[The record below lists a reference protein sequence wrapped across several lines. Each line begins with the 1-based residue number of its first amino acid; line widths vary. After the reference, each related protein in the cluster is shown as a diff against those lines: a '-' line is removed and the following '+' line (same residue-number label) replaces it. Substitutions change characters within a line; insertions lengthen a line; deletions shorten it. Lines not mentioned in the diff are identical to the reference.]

1 MLLQVDGV
9 QVKAIPFG
17 ESSQIL
23 ILFTRELGKLAVMA
37 KGVKKSPRS
46 SKGLMQSFSH
56 NTYQLSRKRG
66 MGTLTSVDNIETFQ
80 ELTAD
85 LDRVGYGYECLQL
98 IQAVIQDDQAVPALF
113 DACLATLRQLSSEP
127 KEQLPSIMLDFK
139 KSLLRQEGLLP
150 DGTDITYTIDSLIE
164 RHINPRAVIYKP

>member
-1 MLLQVDGV
+1 MLLKVDGI
-9 QVKAIPFG
+9 QVKSIPYG

-37 KGVKKSPRS
+37 KGVKKSPKS

-56 NTYQLSRKRG
+56 NHYQISRKRG
-66 MGTLTSVDNIETFQ
+66 MGTLCSVDNIETFH

-98 IQAVIQDDQAVPALF
+98 IQSVIQDDQAAPILF
-113 DACLATLRQLSSEP
+113 DACLITLRQLSRES
-127 KEQLPSIMLDFK
+127 KEQLPAIMNAFK
-139 KSLLRQEGLLP
+139 IKLLEEEGLLP
-150 DGTDITYTIDSLIE
+150 NGTNVTYTINSLIQ
-164 RHINPRAVIYKP
+164 RHLNPKPVIYKL